1 MSAHFLFL
9 STPLKFVVL
18 CLVMSLGAGGV
29 FAQGQSVSPQ
39 QSSATQVDSD
49 DEGLAP
55 KKSGKGTHPDDGS
68 DLGEVTLGTLE
79 QKPIYWMC
87 RNHSIVRTLQIET
100 RDGGCRTHYG
110 KDGVDRV
117 VSQSQTP
124 SGCVGVFS
132 NIRRNL
138 ESAGW
143 KCKDISQGRIS
154 ENL

>member
-1 MSAHFLFL
+1 M
-9 STPLKFVVL
+9 
-18 CLVMSLGAGGV
+18 
-29 FAQGQSVSPQ
+29 SPQ
-39 QSSATQVDSD
+39 TSSANAPDGD

-55 KKSGKGTHPDDGS
+55 KKTGKGLHPEDGS
-68 DLGEVTLGTLE
+68 DLGEVTLGALE

-100 RDGGCRTHYG
+100 REGGCRTHYG

-117 VSQSQTP
+117 VSQSQNP
-124 SGCVGVFS
+124 AGCIGVFA

-138 ESAGW
+138 EVAGW
-143 KCKDISQGRIS
+143 KCKDISQARIS